1 MKSRRIL
8 LTIKLFLYS
17 AILISLSI
25 GCSKCSKSDVNSKE
39 NLDYIRHEL
48 SQDDRK
54 LNDINAPS
62 VGLWQPDLLN
72 ISFMG
77 SDSANGPLTFLFNL
91 PMVDEDSLN
100 LKGHPKIVFV
110 PDIKGIFKWISPTSL
125 VFTPDPEE
133 LNYGQSLSIRCDTA
147 VPLQGEAYALPQS
160 WFYNYTIPYFTM
172 AGKVASWPII
182 KGEPQFISMLNWRT
196 QEIGEGPVYLL
207 YDQPVKIEDIKKH
220 LSVVI
225 GEDGEEEEL
234 SHTLFRPDNID
245 MVFDEQVNTSYII
258 GLKVTNLPEQGT
270 KFHVDIPTFR
280 NGSITT
286 EYYSLTVNKNF
297 EFIQAYINNRWSG
310 EYEIAPLSMSWNVV
324 CSNWFSLEQLKR
336 AISITP
342 EPKSMRFSSA
352 IYEDY
357 DNDYEIYPVGVVDVE
372 LEPGTNYT
380 FAVKDDFIDVL
391 GNKIKEGYSYN
402 IRSRDLKPILE
413 LPKEAV
419 LIEDHVSKIPIRTQN
434 LSNVKAD
441 VYKFPSVERFAKAL
455 LLGKR
460 SSPSDYGLN
469 KKEKTISVLGQNE
482 KHNNVEIHDIEIE
495 NLPDLLCVKVDA
507 YGIGS
512 EAKGSL
518 KDLVLVQHTD
528 FGISTKIFN
537 NKIFV
542 WITKLSNAKPV
553 EGANVKIYD
562 GKKNIDVGTTN
573 ESGVIVLNAADIIS
587 NNFVSKPIAIIV
599 EKSQKSA
606 VAKIENNELSE
617 AWQFGINGVVR
628 GYNPLYA
635 SVFTDRGVYRPGE
648 TSHLK
653 VIVGNNDI
661 EGSTIN
667 IKVNDPRGQQLLS
680 KSVELD
686 DFNTASID
694 IKLKEQAAVGE
705 YSIHVSQ
712 GNKSID
718 RFFSIEE
725 YRVPTFQVTVKSD
738 DKKWDLFSNVDATIA
753 AKYMHGGT
761 LDGREAKWMITREPA
776 PFSLK
781 SFPKYIFSMNTGF
794 NYAGTVNSGKKRLD
808 GKGKLNINFKPDHP
822 TSIGP
827 MRYTIEG
834 TVTDID
840 RQAYAGRVSKIV
852 HPADFYIGLK
862 PPSRNILSIGDV
874 MKIPVITVSPENKI
888 VEGNKVKILLERID
902 HHTSARLSPSGNVQM
917 LNRPEPVKIHY
928 YEIESQKTPGICE
941 FIFDKAGYYRINA
954 WAEDKKG
961 RTVQSGFEFA
971 VSGDNPIA
979 WPRFDQDKIDL
990 IADKSEYEIG
1000 DVAKIVAQSPYK
1012 NAQGLMTIERDN
1024 IISYKLFEIDNNT
1037 PEIEIPI
1044 ESKHAPNI
1052 FVSVVILRGRV
1063 HNERDAS
1070 GYETGA
1076 PGFKMGYTNLIV
1088 KPDDKKLVIK
1098 AKASEKEAI
1107 PGQKININLSAKDAS
1122 SKPVNGQI
1130 TLMVVD
1136 EAVLGLTGYKTPKP
1150 LSELYA
1156 EHLLGVRTGT
1166 SLLDLPHSKR
1176 TRLEKVFPGGDQD
1189 MEDMASRFPHELR
1202 KLFKSTAYYN
1212 PNILLDDKGQASIE
1226 IELPDNLT
1234 TYRIMAIGID
1244 KNYRAGAVDEQIV
1257 VKQPLM
1263 VQPVIPRFIYPDDEL
1278 EIEAMIYNG
1287 TNKSKTV
1294 KITSDFEGIKLTSS
1308 NGYDEITI
1316 KPNSNK
1322 TVKFPV
1328 KTLEGN
1334 EAIIRFSATAG
1345 SYTDAVEVKIPI
1357 LEPGTKRYIVESK
1370 SVSGSENI
1378 SVTLP
1383 AGRIKGSANMEIV
1396 ASTTALSELKDAVQ
1410 YLMRYP
1416 NGCIEQTTSTAYPL
1430 VVLKDLLPEMGVEVN
1445 MDDLKKFSEA
1455 GVRRILSFQTTSGGL
1470 AYWPGSDKPHAFA
1483 TAFGLT
1489 ALIEAKKKGY
1499 DIPNDALKGM
1509 ADYLEA
1515 SLRQGKIS
1523 DEMPHGGMAD
1533 ADTRALFVMTLG
1545 RLGRPQPGY
1554 VSLLWQKRETMT
1566 PFGFSFLAIAVKEM
1580 PGDKS
1585 LLQPIL
1591 AEIKNAAK
1599 ADSKSAWYEGSPQG
1613 GWSFDSPLRT
1623 HASALLAYASTDR
1636 SNEMSGKYL
1645 TGLLERR
1652 QGGLWG
1658 NTQENVFGIMGVYEA
1673 SQQKAGGTAPL
1684 MELSVNKNVYTE
1696 DQMEKNSSRVRRIKL
1711 VESDLSMTDDKKSTQ
1726 EVKLTNNGGKPIILT
1741 VRAQYDVPLT
1751 PENRKEQSNGF
1762 EIERK
1767 YETLEG
1773 KSLEGKKIPLGS
1785 LVRVKLR
1792 IKTNA
1797 QHHYVAIDDKL
1808 PAGLEPLNTSL
1819 KTTEN
1824 VSQGKLSNAAQRSLS
1839 VLSYSEI
1846 RDSRVAFFV
1855 DEMLPGEYEFSYV
1868 ARATTKGE
1876 FLRPSGRAEAMYQ
1889 PEIFGTTPIDYVI
1902 IKEKK

>member
-1 MKSRRIL
+1 MRYQRIPSAL
-8 LTIKLFLYS
+8 KLSLYS
-17 AILISLSI
+17 AILISLCL
-25 GCSKCSKSDVNSKE
+25 GCSKCSRSDVKSNAKS
-39 NLDYIRHEL
+39 DYIRHEL
-48 SQDDRK
+48 SQDDRN
-54 LNDINAPS
+54 LNDIDVPEIGA
-62 VGLWQPDLLN
+62 WQPDLLN
-72 ISFMG
+72 IRFIG

-100 LKGHPKIVFV
+100 LKGHPSIVFEPEV
-110 PDIKGIFKWISPTSL
+110 KGIFKWHSPTTL
-125 VFTPDPEE
+125 VFTPESGE
-133 LNYGQSLSIRCDTA
+133 LNYGQQLSMRCDTA

-160 WFYNYTIPYFTM
+160 WFYDYTVPYFTM
-172 AGKVASWPII
+172 AGKMASWPII
-182 KGEPQFISMLNWRT
+182 KGEPKFVSLLNWRT
-196 QEIGEGPVYLL
+196 HEIGNGPVYLL
-207 YDQPVKIEDIKKH
+207 YDQSVKIEDIKKH
-220 LSVVI
+220 LTVVS
-225 GEDGEEEEL
+225 GDDDDKDKMAY
-234 SHTLFRPDNID
+234 TMFRPDNID
-245 MVFDEQVNTSYII
+245 MVYDEKVNTSYII
-258 GLKVTNLPEQGT
+258 GLKINDLPEHGST
-270 KFHVDIPTFR
+270 FYVNIPSFQD
-280 NGSITT
+280 GSYSTNS
-286 EYYSLTVNKNF
+286 YSLTVNKNF
-297 EFIQAYINNRWSG
+297 EFIKAYINDRWGG
-310 EYEIAPLSMSWNVV
+310 EYEIAPLSMSWNIV
-324 CSNWFSLEQLKR
+324 CSNWFSLEQFKK
-336 AISITP
+336 AISIIP
-342 EPKSMRFSSA
+342 EPKSKRFSSS

-357 DNDYEIYPVGVVDVE
+357 ANGYEIQPVGIVDVE
-372 LEPGTNYT
+372 LEPGTDYT
-380 FAVKDDFIDVL
+380 FSVKDDFIDIL
-391 GNKIKEGYSYN
+391 GNQIKEGYDFN

-413 LPKEAV
+413 LPKDAV
-419 LIEDHVSKIPIRTQN
+419 LIEDHVSKIPLRTQN
-434 LSNVKAD
+434 LSNIKAD
-441 VYKFPSVERFAKAL
+441 IYKFPSAERFAKAL

-460 SSPSDYGLN
+460 SSPSDFGLT
-469 KKEKTISVLGQNE
+469 KKETTIDVLNE
-482 KHNNVEIHDIEIE
+482 NQKSNQVEILDVEIE
-495 NLPDLLCVKVDA
+495 NLPDLLCVNIKA
-507 YGIGS
+507 NGTGS

-528 FGISTKIFN
+528 FGITTKIFN

-542 WITKLSNAKPV
+542 WLTSLSSAKPI

-562 GKKNIDVGTTN
+562 NKKIIDAGTTN
-573 ESGVIVLNAADIIS
+573 ASGVIVLDAKDIIS
-587 NNFVSKPIAIIV
+587 SNFVSQPIAIIV
-599 EKSQKSA
+599 EKLGKSA

-617 AWQFGINGVVR
+617 AWQFGINGIVR

-648 TSHLK
+648 TTHLK

-661 EGSTIN
+661 DESNIN
-667 IKVNDPRGQQLLS
+667 IKVNDPRGQQILS
-680 KSVELD
+680 KDVELD

-694 IKLKEQAAVGE
+694 IKLKEQAGVGE
-705 YSIHVSQ
+705 YSIHVSH

-718 RFFSIEE
+718 RFFSVEE

-738 DKKWDLFSNVDATIA
+738 VKKWDLFSNVDATIA

-761 LDGREAKWMITREPA
+761 LDGREVKWMITREPA
-776 PFSLK
+776 PYSHK
-781 SFPKYIFSMNTGF
+781 SFPKYIFCYNNGF
-794 NYAGTVNSGKKRLD
+794 NYSGTVNSGKKRLD
-808 GKGKLNINFKPDHP
+808 GKGKLNVRFKPDHP

-840 RQAYAGRVSKIV
+840 RQAYAGRISEIV

-862 PPSRNILSIGDV
+862 PPSRNILSIGDIL
-874 MKIPVITVSPENKI
+874 KIPVITVSPDNKI
-888 VEGNKVKILLERID
+888 VEGTKVKILLERID

-917 LNRPEPVKIHY
+917 QNRPEPVKIHY
-928 YEIESQKTPGICE
+928 YEIETHKIPGICE
-941 FIFDKAGYYRINA
+941 FKFDKAGYYRINA

-961 RTVQSGFEFA
+961 RTVQSGFEFT

-1000 DVAKIVAQSPYK
+1000 DIAKIVVQSPYQK
-1012 NAQGLMTIERDN
+1012 AQGLMTIERDK
-1024 IISYKLFEIDNNT
+1024 IITYKLFEINNNT

-1052 FVSVVILRGRV
+1052 FVSVVILRGRI

-1076 PGFKMGYTNLIV
+1076 PGFKMGYTNIKV
-1088 KPDDKKLVIK
+1088 NPDDKKLVVN
-1098 AKASEKEAI
+1098 AKVVEKEAI

-1122 SKPVNGQI
+1122 SKPVKGQI

-1176 TRLEKVFPGGDQD
+1176 TRLENVFPGGDSDFENMQ
-1189 MEDMASRFPHELR
+1189 SRFPQELR
-1202 KLFKSTAYYN
+1202 NLFKSTAYYN
-1212 PNILLDDKGQASIE
+1212 PNILLDDKGQANIE
-1226 IELPDNLT
+1226 LELPDNLT
-1234 TYRIMAIGID
+1234 TYRIMAICID
-1244 KNYRAGAVDEQIV
+1244 KNYRAGAADEQIV

-1263 VQPVIPRFIYPDDEL
+1263 VQPVIPRFVYPDDEL
-1278 EIEAMIYNG
+1278 EIEAMVYNG
-1287 TNKSKTV
+1287 TNKSRAV
-1294 KITSDFEGIKLTSS
+1294 KISSDFEGIKLISGS
-1308 NGYDEITI
+1308 KNKEVTI
-1316 KPNSNK
+1316 KPNSNI

-1328 KTLEGN
+1328 KALKGN
-1334 EAIIRFSATAG
+1334 EAVIRFSATDA
-1345 SYTDAVEVKIPI
+1345 SFSDAVEVKIPI
-1357 LEPGTKRYIVESK
+1357 LEPGTKRFIVESK
-1370 SVSGSENI
+1370 SVSGSEDI
-1378 SVTLP
+1378 SVTIP
-1383 AGRIKGSANMEIV
+1383 AERIASTTNIEVV
-1396 ASTTALSELKDAVQ
+1396 ASTTALTELKGAVQ

-1430 VVLKDLLPEMGVEVN
+1430 VVLKDLLPEIGVEVN

-1455 GVRRILSFQTTSGGL
+1455 GIRRILSFQTTSGGL
-1470 AYWPGSDKPHAFA
+1470 SYWPGSDTPHAFA

-1499 DIPNDALKGM
+1499 DISNDALKGM

-1523 DEMPHGGMAD
+1523 GEMPHGGMAD

-1554 VSLLWQKRETMT
+1554 VSLLWQKRESMT
-1566 PFGFSFLAIAVKEM
+1566 PFGLSFLAIAVKEM
-1580 PGDKS
+1580 PGDQS

-1591 AEIKNAAK
+1591 AEIKNAAQTN
-1599 ADSKSAWYEGSPQG
+1599 SKEAWYEGSPQG

-1623 HASALLAYASTDR
+1623 HASALLAFASADR
-1636 SNEMSGKYL
+1636 TNEMSGKYL
-1645 TGLLERR
+1645 TGILERQR
-1652 QGGLWG
+1652 GGLWG

-1673 SQQKAGGTAPL
+1673 SLQKAGGTAPL
-1684 MELSVNKNVYTE
+1684 MELSINQKVYTE
-1696 DQMEKNSSRVRRIKL
+1696 DQMEKSSSRVRRLKF
-1711 VESDLSMTDDKKSTQ
+1711 VESDLSMTKDEKSKQ
-1726 EVKLTNNGGKPIILT
+1726 EVTLTNHGNKPIILT
-1741 VRAQYDVPLT
+1741 VRVQYDVPLT
-1751 PENRKEQSNGF
+1751 PENRQEQSNGF
-1762 EIERK
+1762 VIERK

-1773 KSLEGKKIPLGS
+1773 KSLERKKIPLGS
-1785 LVRVKLR
+1785 LVRVKLLL
-1792 IKTNA
+1792 KADA

-1824 VSQGKLSNAAQRSLS
+1824 VSQGKLSNTAQRSLS

-1846 RDSRVAFFV
+1846 RDSRVAFYV

-1876 FLRPSGRAEAMYQ
+1876 FLRPAGRVEAMYQ
-1889 PEIFGTTPIDYVI
+1889 PEVFGATAIDYVI
-1902 IKEKK
+1902 IEEK